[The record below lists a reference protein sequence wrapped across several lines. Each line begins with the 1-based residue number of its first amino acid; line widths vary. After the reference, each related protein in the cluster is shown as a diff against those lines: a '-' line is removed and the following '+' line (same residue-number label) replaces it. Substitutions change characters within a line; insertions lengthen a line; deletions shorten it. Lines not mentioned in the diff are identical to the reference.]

1 MFYPLFAGAGGDD
14 LGRGTDGRSLS
25 GISILS
31 TRAHGAC
38 YNYEKHGE
46 GRRRRDDRRSIIPP
60 LPQRRRGRSGRAYG
74 ALRHQADPLSGRLSL
89 RPSRGGG
96 SDDRGLCL
104 SHRQKAGH
112 PGRRLS
118 RLPLPV
124 SAAHGPAAAA
134 QKAGEKLLLPGRAD
148 GGTGGP
154 GAGGGSCAIGG
165 AGAAPADLHGRAAR
179 GLPGG
184 AVPCLFR
191 GTEPRGDRR
200 RHG

>member
-1 MFYPLFAGAGGDD
+1 MFYPLFAGTGGDD

-31 TRAHGAC
+31 TRAYGAC
-38 YNYEKHGE
+38 YNHEKSGK

-60 LPQRRRGRSGRAYG
+60 LPRRRRGRPGRAYG
-74 ALRHQADPLSGRLSL
+74 ALRHQADPLSGRLPP

-96 SDDRGLCL
+96 PDDRGLCL

-124 SAAHGPAAAA
+124 SAAHGPAVAA
-134 QKAGEKLLLPGRAD
+134 QKAGEKLLFAGRAD

-154 GAGGGSCAIGG
+154 GAGGGNRAVGRT
-165 AGAAPADLHGRAAR
+165 GAAPADLHGRAAR

-184 AVPCLFR
+184 AVPRLF
-191 GTEPRGDRR
+191 
-200 RHG
+200 

>member
-25 GISILS
+25 SISILS

-38 YNYEKHGE
+38 YNHEKRGE
-46 GRRRRDDRRSIIPP
+46 GRRRNDDRRSIIPP
-60 LPQRRRGRSGRAYG
+60 LPQRRRGCPGHAYG
-74 ALRHQADPLSGRLSL
+74 ALRHQADPLSGRLPL

-96 SDDRGLCL
+96 PDDRSLCL

-124 SAAHGPAAAA
+124 GAAHGPAAAA
-134 QKAGEKLLLPGRAD
+134 QKAGGKLLFTGRAD
-148 GGTGGP
+148 GGTGGT
-154 GAGGGSCAIGG
+154 GTGGGNRAIGRT
-165 AGAAPADLHGRAAR
+165 GAAPADLHDGTAR

-184 AVPCLFR
+184 AVPRLFR